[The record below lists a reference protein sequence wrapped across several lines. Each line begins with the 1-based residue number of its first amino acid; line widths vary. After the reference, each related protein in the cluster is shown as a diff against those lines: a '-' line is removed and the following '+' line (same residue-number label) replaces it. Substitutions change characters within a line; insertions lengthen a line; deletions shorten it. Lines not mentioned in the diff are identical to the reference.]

1 VAAGPLG
8 AVSTLYRAIEAV
20 PLSLW
25 RNRELISQMTRRDV
39 IGRYQ
44 GSLMGILWSFFN
56 PILMLAVYTWVFNVA
71 FKARW
76 AADHESTSQFAVI
89 VFAGMIV
96 HGLLAECVNRAPAA
110 ILSHANYVKKV
121 VFPLE
126 ILCWVILCSAAF
138 HATMS
143 LAVLFLFLL
152 LTQQALHWTVL
163 LLPLVLM
170 PLLLL
175 SLGCSWVLAS
185 IGVFVRDVAQITG
198 LVTSVLLFLSPVFYP
213 VSAVPE
219 QYRSLLYVNPLTLV
233 INQSRDVLLWG
244 RPPSWSVWCSA
255 LLASLLVAS
264 LGLWWFERTRKGF
277 ADVL

>member
-1 VAAGPLG
+1 M
-8 AVSTLYRAIEAV
+8 
-20 PLSLW
+20 SLW
-25 RNRELISQMTRRDV
+25 RNRELISQLTRRDV
-39 IGRYQ
+39 IGRYR
-44 GSLMGILWSFFN
+44 GSLMGLLWSFIN
-56 PILMLAVYTWVFNVA
+56 PILMLAVYTWVFSVA
-71 FKARW
+71 FRARW
-76 AADHESTSQFAVI
+76 TAEHETPIQFATI
-89 VFAGMIV
+89 VFTGMIV
-96 HGLLAECVNRAPAA
+96 HGLLAECVNRAPWA
-110 ILSHANYVKKV
+110 ILSNTNYVKKV

-126 ILCWVILCSAAF
+126 TLCWVILCSAAF

-185 IGVFVRDVAQITG
+185 IGVFVRDVAQITS

-219 QYRSLLYVNPLTLV
+219 QYRSFLYANPLTLF

-244 RPPSWSVWCSA
+244 RPPNWPVWSCA

>member
-1 VAAGPLG
+1 
-8 AVSTLYRAIEAV
+8 
-20 PLSLW
+20 
-25 RNRELISQMTRRDV
+25 MTRRDV
-39 IGRYQ
+39 IGRYR
-44 GSLMGILWSFFN
+44 GSLMGLLWSFFN

-76 AADHESTSQFAVI
+76 TSDHESTSQFAVI

-126 ILCWVILCSAAF
+126 TLCWVILCSATF

-163 LLPLVLM
+163 LLPLVLL

-219 QYRSLLYVNPLTLV
+219 QYRPLLYANPLTLV

-244 RPPSWSVWCSA
+244 RPPSWPAWCFA